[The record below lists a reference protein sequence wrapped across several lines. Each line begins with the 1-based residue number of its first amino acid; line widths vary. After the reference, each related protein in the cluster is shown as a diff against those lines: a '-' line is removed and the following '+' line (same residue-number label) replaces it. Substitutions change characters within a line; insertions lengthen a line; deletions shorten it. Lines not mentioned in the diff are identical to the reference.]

1 MTDDQLERTP
11 ECAACD
17 AGLADYLAGRMSE
30 RDAERVEA
38 HAAGC
43 ARCERILDRA
53 TRIPVA
59 DFVPSLPVAARAN
72 VLAAVTPPA
81 RRTQSGARIASW
93 RGPLAG
99 GALLAAAAALL
110 LIARS
115 PSTSEPQGDSAR
127 ASRDRLP
134 DLSYDGNAAMERAA
148 RLASDRA
155 QAEFESL
162 DAAAREI
169 EGALQVSPGDADLRA
184 YLSTVRARRGELMQ
198 RVKEATS

>member
-1 MTDDQLERTP
+1 MMENQRERTP

-17 AGLADYLAGRMSE
+17 AGLVDYLAGQLSE
-30 RDAERVEA
+30 RDAEQLEA

-43 ARCERILDRA
+43 ARCECVFDRA
-53 TRIPVA
+53 TQIAVA
-59 DFVPSLPVAARAN
+59 DFAPSLPVAARAN

-93 RGPLAG
+93 RGPLAV

-110 LIARS
+110 LMARS
-115 PSTSEPQGDSAR
+115 PGTSAPQGDTAR
-127 ASRDRLP
+127 ASLDTLP
-134 DLSYDGNAAMERAA
+134 ASSYDGNAAMQRAA

-155 QAEFESL
+155 QAEFELL
-162 DAAAREI
+162 DAAAGEI
-169 EGALQVSPGDADLRA
+169 EGALQVSPSDAELRA
-184 YLSTVRARRGELMQ
+184 YLSAVRARRGELIQ

>member
-1 MTDDQLERTP
+1 MMDDQLARTL
-11 ECAACD
+11 ECTACD
-17 AGLADYLAGRMSE
+17 AGLADYLAGQLSE
-30 RDAERVEA
+30 RAAEQLEA

-59 DFVPSLPVAARAN
+59 DFVPQLPVAARAN
-72 VLAAVTPPA
+72 VLAAVTTPL
-81 RRTQSGARIASW
+81 RRTQSGVRIASW

-115 PSTSEPQGDSAR
+115 PSTSEPQADSTR
-127 ASRDRLP
+127 ASLDRP
-134 DLSYDGNAAMERAA
+134 PALSYDGNAAMERAA

-169 EGALQVSPGDADLRA
+169 EGALQVSPADAELRA
-184 YLSTVRARRGELMQ
+184 YLSAVRARRGELMQ